1 RIQSIVM
8 LGFSGFG
15 IAALPLGALADRIGL
30 RTTLVMIG
38 AIVLAVMTTFMF
50 RRRAYVEVELTRGLG

>member
-1 RIQSIVM
+1 
-8 LGFSGFG
+8 
-15 IAALPLGALADRIGL
+15 L